1 MAGNLGSLVFELQA
15 NMVKT
20 QEDMGRLNQIVEAT
34 MRRIDTAAQRT
45 SRNVEDVGRA
55 GRTIQRME
63 GAEEAA
69 KSIEKVGHTSVA
81 ARRELLVLAHEL
93 SQGNYKRF
101 GGSLMVLGEQM
112 DWMGK
117 IMSPVGLAVGALT
130 ATLGGLAYAAVKGA
144 EQQAAFGRA
153 VQVTGNYAGMTE
165 SRFEAMTKSVAE
177 NSGMTVS
184 AARDI
189 TQALLDTGRFGPA
202 SLEAVSN
209 AAATMQHLTGQ
220 KVEEVVKDF
229 AKMSDGALKWA
240 LEADKQYHF
249 VTGALFDQVKAL
261 EDAGEKERAM
271 VVVSDALTA
280 AKQRQGEQINFLS
293 GAWKLFRAD
302 IDDTINT
309 LGKFLGKSESIDERI
324 EEIRSS
330 LESLPKTG
338 ILGGV
343 RNGPDPREALQG
355 ALTEAVKKKMR
366 EDDNA
371 LLESQKRAH
380 DAQVVE
386 DKEGWRRRIEAH
398 REGAAEM
405 KRQIDAAIKQ
415 GEGAGAP
422 QAEIDAEV
430 ARIKKSF
437 EHGAKAPSTF
447 SVDMVG
453 DLRPLQDQINAE
465 ERLLN
470 FREQTIA
477 KYARDDKLSAQQ
489 TYDERVTVIQAYQAR
504 IKSLYEQEIQVVENA
519 AARAKDA
526 RQRKEAE
533 NRAGAL
539 RDAEQ
544 AALLRSDEMLA
555 NADDERARA
564 TEKYREEVEK
574 LTSALAKL
582 SGAQGSTAGE
592 DFDRANK
599 GLTRQAT
606 QGNDAGTLDLLSR
619 ARAAA
624 VAQGQINA
632 LKEQARVIE
641 ENLKTAEQQTALNV
655 TLHQQTELQ
664 GMLQLGEQREKASQQ
679 LEGIA
684 AQMQD
689 IANASGLS
697 GLIANADAFKLH
709 VDEIKA
715 SSDVLGKSVT
725 DTFASN
731 FATALEKTTQNARNL
746 KTIFLDMANSI
757 EQAITRLVSQDLAN
771 QLFGIGQSQG
781 SSGGGL
787 FAKLIGAAIGM
798 MSGSG
803 DVEGAVSSDA
813 LSSPDWGSM
822 EGRASG
828 GPVVAGGMYR
838 VNERGPELLT
848 IANRTFL
855 MMGDQPG
862 SVTRTG
868 SMESGGGARNTFHL
882 NIAVPPGTTRAS
894 SQQQAREIMTQ
905 AQIAMARNG

>member
-1 MAGNLGSLVFELQA
+1 
-15 NMVKT
+15 
-20 QEDMGRLNQIVEAT
+20 MGRLNQVVEAT
-34 MRRIDTAAQRT
+34 LNRIDAAAQRS
-45 SRNVEDVGRA
+45 SRNIENVGRA

-69 KSIEKVGHTSVA
+69 KSIEKIGHTSTA

-130 ATLGGLAYAAVKGA
+130 AVIGGLAAAAYKGA
-144 EQQAAFGRA
+144 EQQAAFSRA
-153 VQVTGNYAGMTE
+153 VQVTGNYAGMTQ
-165 SRFEAMTKSVAE
+165 SHFETMTKSVAQNADITE
-177 NSGMTVS
+177 SS
-184 AARDI
+184 ARDI
-189 TQALLDTGRFGPA
+189 TQALLATGRFGGEA
-202 SLEAVSN
+202 LEHVAM
-209 AAATMQHLTGQ
+209 AAATMQHLTGE
-220 KVEEVVKDF
+220 KAEEVVKDF
-229 AKMSDGALKWA
+229 TKMSDGALKWA

-271 VVVSDALTA
+271 IVVSDALTA

-293 GAWKLFRAD
+293 QAWKLFRNDVA
-302 IDDTINT
+302 DTIGT
-309 LGKFLGKSESIDERI
+309 LETFLGKTDTIDDRI
-324 EEIRSS
+324 EAIRSS

-343 RNGPDPREALQG
+343 RNGPDPRAALQEAL
-355 ALTEAVKKKMR
+355 TDAVKKKMR

-371 LLESQKRAH
+371 LLDAQKRAQ
-380 DAQVVE
+380 DQQVVL

-405 KRQIDAAIKQ
+405 KRQIDAAIKE
-415 GEGAGAP
+415 GKGAGAP

-437 EHGAKAPSTF
+437 EHGAKTPSTF
-447 SVDMVG
+447 AVDMAG

-470 FREQTIA
+470 YREQTIA
-477 KYARDDKLSAQQ
+477 KYARDDKLTAQQ
-489 TYDERVTVIQAYQAR
+489 QYDERVTVIQAYQTR
-504 IKSLYEQEIQVVENA
+504 IKTLYEQEIQIVENA

-544 AALLRSDEMLA
+544 AALLRSDELLA
-555 NADDERARA
+555 TADDERARA

-599 GLTRQAT
+599 ALTRQAK
-606 QGNDAGTLDLLSR
+606 QGNDAGTLDLLAR
-619 ARAAA
+619 ARDAA
-624 VAQGQINA
+624 VAQGRINT
-632 LKEQARVIE
+632 LKEEARVIE

-655 TLHQQTELQ
+655 QLHQQTEMQ
-664 GMLQLGEQREKASQQ
+664 GMLTVGAQREKAVQQ

-684 AQMQD
+684 DQMKD
-689 IANASGLS
+689 IADASGLS
-697 GLIANADAFKLH
+697 GLIANADQFKTH

-725 DTFASN
+725 DV
-731 FATALEKTTQNARNL
+731 FATSFSQSLLSVQNRTKSL
-746 KTIFLDMANSI
+746 KSAFLDMANAI
-757 EQAITRLVSQDLAN
+757 EQALLRIVDNDIAQM
-771 QLFGIGQSQG
+771 LFSSNGGG
-781 SSGGGL
+781 SSGLFGKLVGLAMTAFGGG
-787 FAKLIGAAIGM
+787 ASDMGSENIGASGTSTPDDLIGGY
-798 MSGSG
+798 
-803 DVEGAVSSDA
+803 
-813 LSSPDWGSM
+813 
-822 EGRASG
+822 RASG
-828 GPVVAGGMYR
+828 GPVMAGGMYQ

-862 SVTRTG
+862 AVTPTG
-868 SMESGGGARNTFHL
+868 SMDAGGARNTFHM

-894 SQQQAREIMTQ
+894 AQQQAREIMTQ
-905 AQIAMARNG
+905 AQISMARNG